1 MRIHRYAVLAV
12 LASAAS
18 SIATAVVVTGVM
30 PAGATDTTNF
40 GVQQVSGVYFSVDP
54 GTQES
59 GIAECPKHELAVG
72 GGYAIKGSVG
82 IEGPSV
88 TTSEGLPAPRLT
100 SGTSTCSTPSWV
112 RTSLLAPSSSA
123 SCRRGDKTLGR

>member
-1 MRIHRYAVLAV
+1 VRIHRYAVLAV

-18 SIATAVVVTGVM
+18 SIATAVVVTSVM

-59 GIAECPKHELAVG
+59 GIVDCPKHELATG

-88 TTSEGLPAPRLT
+88 TTSERLT
-100 SGTSTCSTPSWV
+100 GSSTDYWDIHVFNPK
-112 RTSLLAPSSSA
+112 LGQDILARAVVECIVPE
-123 SCRRGDKTLGR
+123 G